1 MDSPRACAR
10 SHGCFPATA
19 QPTALVHLPFTNVAE
34 ARKAGN
40 LASQAGRHRPET
52 LQTKT
57 PEGNHVNLKRFGVP
71 AVVAVTA
78 ALALSSCAS
87 NEAGASPEESASTL
101 SGNLVGA
108 GASSQ
113 DAAQQSWIAGFQTA
127 NPDVTIDYD
136 PSGSGA
142 GRETFLEGASDFA
155 GSDRAFDD
163 EEVAAGGFA
172 KCAPDTSIVELPL
185 YVSPIAVIF
194 NLDGVDELNLDAAT
208 IAGIFAGTI
217 TNWNDPAIAAANEG
231 TTLPDLA
238 ITPVHRS
245 DDSGTTENFTEYL
258 GAAAADV
265 WTWEADGVWPFEGG
279 EAAQG
284 TSGVVDA
291 VTNGTGT
298 IGYADASRA
307 GDLGTVAVQ
316 VGDEFVPYSPE
327 AAAAIVDAS
336 PFVEGRSEGDLAIEI
351 DRTSE
356 EAGVYPIVLVS
367 YLIACQEYADP
378 ANVELVKAYLGYI
391 ASEDGQAVSAEDAG
405 SAPISETLREKV
417 VAAIDSIK

>member
-1 MDSPRACAR
+1 M
-10 SHGCFPATA
+10 
-19 QPTALVHLPFTNVAE
+19 
-34 ARKAGN
+34 
-40 LASQAGRHRPET
+40 
-52 LQTKT
+52 
-57 PEGNHVNLKRFGVP
+57 NLKRFGVP
-71 AVVAVTA
+71 AVIAVTA
-78 ALALSSCAS
+78 ALALSSCAA
-87 NEAGASPEESASTL
+87 NEGGAAPEESASTL

-155 GSDRAFDD
+155 GSDRAFND
-163 EEVAAGGFA
+163 EELAAGGFA
-172 KCAPDTSIVELPL
+172 RCAPDSTIVELPL
-185 YVSPIAVIF
+185 YISPIAVIF
-194 NLDGVDELNLDAAT
+194 NVEGVDTLNLDAAT

-217 TNWNDPAIAAANEG
+217 TKWNDPAIAATNPDA
-231 TTLPDLA
+231 TLPDLA

-258 GAAAADV
+258 GAAAPDV
-265 WTWEADGVWPFEGG
+265 WTYEADGVWPFEGG

-316 VGDEFVPYSPE
+316 VGDEFVSYSPE

-336 PFVEGRSEGDLAIEI
+336 PFAEGRAEGDLAIEL
-351 DRTSE
+351 DRTST
-356 EAGVYPIVLVS
+356 EAGVYPVVLVS
-367 YLIACQEYADP
+367 YLIACGTYAETE
-378 ANVELVKAYLGYI
+378 NVELVTSYLSYI
-391 ASEDGQAVSAEDAG
+391 ASPEGQDAAAADAG
-405 SAPISETLREKV
+405 SAPISDTLREQIT
-417 VAAIDSIK
+417 AAIDSIS

>member
-1 MDSPRACAR
+1 
-10 SHGCFPATA
+10 
-19 QPTALVHLPFTNVAE
+19 
-34 ARKAGN
+34 
-40 LASQAGRHRPET
+40 
-52 LQTKT
+52 
-57 PEGNHVNLKRFGVP
+57 VNLKRLGVP
-71 AVVAVTA
+71 AVIAVTA
-78 ALALSSCAS
+78 AIALSSCAT
-87 NEAGASPEESASTL
+87 NEGGAAPSESASTL

-155 GSDRAFDD
+155 GSDRAFKD
-163 EEVAAGGFA
+163 EELAAGGFK
-172 KCAPDTSIVELPL
+172 KCAADSSIVELPL
-185 YVSPIAVIF
+185 YISPIAVIF
-194 NLDGVDELNLDAAT
+194 NLEGVDSLDLDAAT
-208 IAGIFAGTI
+208 VAGIFAGTI
-217 TNWNDPAIAAANEG
+217 TNWNDPAIAATNPDA
-231 TTLPDLA
+231 TLPDLA

-284 TSGVVDA
+284 TSGLVDA
-291 VTNGTGT
+291 VSNGNGTV
-298 IGYADASRA
+298 GYADASRA
-307 GDLGTVAVQ
+307 GDLGTVSIK

-336 PFVEGRSEGDLAIEI
+336 PFAEGRAEGDLAIEI

-367 YLIACQEYADP
+367 YLIACGQYEDP
-378 ANVELVKAYLGYI
+378 ANVDLVKGYLSYI
-391 ASEDGQAVSAEDAG
+391 ASPEGQDAAAADAG
-405 SAPISETLREKV
+405 SAPISDSLREKIT
-417 VAAIDSIK
+417 AAIDSIQ

>member
-1 MDSPRACAR
+1 M
-10 SHGCFPATA
+10 
-19 QPTALVHLPFTNVAE
+19 
-34 ARKAGN
+34 
-40 LASQAGRHRPET
+40 
-52 LQTKT
+52 
-57 PEGNHVNLKRFGVP
+57 NLKRFGVP
-71 AVVAVTA
+71 TVIAVTA
-78 ALALSSCAS
+78 AIALSSCAS
-87 NEAGASPEESASTL
+87 NEGGAVPEESASSL

-113 DAAQQSWIAGFQTA
+113 DAAQQAWIAGFQTA

-155 GSDRAFDD
+155 GSDRAFND
-163 EEVAAGGFA
+163 EEIAAGGFA
-172 KCAPDTSIVELPL
+172 KCAADSSIVELPL

-194 NLDGVDELNLDAAT
+194 NLEGVDELNLDAAT

-217 TNWNDPAIAAANEG
+217 TTWNDPAIAALNDGVE
-231 TTLPDLA
+231 LPDTA

-258 GAAAADV
+258 GAAAPDV
-265 WTWEADGVWPFEGG
+265 WTYEADGVWPFEGG

-298 IGYADASRA
+298 VGYADASRA

-327 AAAAIVDAS
+327 AASAIVDAS

-367 YLIACQEYADP
+367 YLIACQQYEDP

-391 ASEDGQAVSAEDAG
+391 ASEDGQAVAAESAG
-405 SAPISETLREKV
+405 SAPISEALREKA
-417 VAAIDSIK
+417 VAAIDSIQ